1 MAIGGDKPT
10 VPTKEMKYRATVS
23 QTDFETKT
31 AKVGRFL
38 RDGHRVRVTV
48 IFRGREVRHPKLG
61 AALCDRVARRNR
73 HLAEIETGPGLRDD
87 RTMTMVLAPLAGP
100 STT

>member
-1 MAIGGDKPT
+1 MGGDRPT
-10 VPTKEMKYRATVS
+10 APTKEMTYRATVG
-23 QTDFETKT
+23 QADFETKT
-31 AKVGRFL
+31 AKIGRFL

-48 IFRGREVRHPKLG
+48 IFRGREVRHPELG
-61 AALCDRVARRNR
+61 AALCNRVARRNR